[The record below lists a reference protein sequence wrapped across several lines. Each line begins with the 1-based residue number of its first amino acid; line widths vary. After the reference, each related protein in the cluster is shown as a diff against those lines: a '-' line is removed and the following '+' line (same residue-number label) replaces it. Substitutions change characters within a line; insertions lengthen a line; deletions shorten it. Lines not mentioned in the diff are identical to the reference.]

1 MDREKNIFKRFRA
14 FLRDVR
20 GEMKKVTWPTKADL
34 YKTTLAVI
42 ISSLFFG
49 VYLFAAD
56 FVFAWLKNRVVDL
69 FK

>member
-1 MDREKNIFKRFRA
+1 MRS
-14 FLRDVR
+14 FLKEVR
-20 GEMKKVTWPTKADL
+20 GEMKKVTWPTRADL

-49 VYLFAAD
+49 IYLFAAD
-56 FVFAWLKNRVVDL
+56 FVFAWLKNQIVAF